1 MPKATR
7 SNYLRTSRILNE
19 TVNAN
24 EMSRGSMP
32 MLRVLPS
39 ILRDCLVSASTSSFE
54 ASRKIRRTV
63 DIAPN
68 MAPADNVATVT
79 VVVTV
84 EIISSPFSAVLYQ
97 SMYYHPHIRFIAG
110 ATMKR
115 TTLVIPCESETP
127 IIFPFLRV
135 INP

>member
-1 MPKATR
+1 M
-7 SNYLRTSRILNE
+7 NE

-24 EMSRGSMP
+24 DISRGSMP
-32 MLRVLPS
+32 MLRALPKDF
-39 ILRDCLVSASTSSFE
+39 RVCLVSASTSSFE

-84 EIISSPFSAVLYQ
+84 DIKASPFYAFPNLSMVLLTYLIDL
-97 SMYYHPHIRFIAG
+97 Y
-110 ATMKR
+110 
-115 TTLVIPCESETP
+115 
-127 IIFPFLRV
+127 
-135 INP
+135 

>member
-1 MPKATR
+1 
-7 SNYLRTSRILNE
+7 LNE

-39 ILRDCLVSASTSSFE
+39 ILRLCLVSASTISFE

-63 DIAPN
+63 DIAPS
-68 MAPADNVATVT
+68 MAPADNVATVM

-84 EIISSPFSAVLYQ
+84 DIIASPFYAFLC
-97 SMYYHPHIRFIAG
+97 
-110 ATMKR
+110 
-115 TTLVIPCESETP
+115 TTNLCFTSILGLPLGLP
-127 IIFPFLRV
+127 
-135 INP
+135 